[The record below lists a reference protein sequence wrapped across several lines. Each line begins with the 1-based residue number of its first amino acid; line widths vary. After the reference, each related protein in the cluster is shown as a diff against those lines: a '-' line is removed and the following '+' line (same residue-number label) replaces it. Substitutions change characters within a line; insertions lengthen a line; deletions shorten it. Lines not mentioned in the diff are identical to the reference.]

1 MNFEIP
7 LYSEGRAL
15 SWREYLMY
23 KQLPHGVKI
32 GITRS
37 IVVSFEKYMKE
48 IEWNEEKFD
57 MQQFVEQWKQ
67 YLYTKSTWINKVDEE
82 LKGHP
87 DFHQALAMKVNEKIN
102 EFINE
107 KPSEEQVEHLKR
119 NEMQHAD
126 EMCKLEAEY
135 HIERLLVTK

>member
-1 MNFEIP
+1 
-7 LYSEGRAL
+7 
-15 SWREYLMY
+15 
-23 KQLPHGVKI
+23 VKI

-67 YLYTKSTWINKVDEE
+67 YLYTKSTWINKVDDE

-102 EFINE
+102 ELINE
-107 KPSEEQVEHLKR
+107 KPSEEQVEQLKR
-119 NEMQHAD
+119 NKVKHAD

-135 HIERLLVTK
+135 HIERLFVTK

>member
-1 MNFEIP
+1 
-7 LYSEGRAL
+7 
-15 SWREYLMY
+15 MY

-67 YLYTKSTWINKVDEE
+67 YLYTKSTWINKVDDE

-102 EFINE
+102 ELINE
-107 KPSEEQVEHLKR
+107 KPSEEQVEQLK
-119 NEMQHAD
+119 EI
-126 EMCKLEAEY
+126 K
-135 HIERLLVTK
+135 

>member
-1 MNFEIP
+1 
-7 LYSEGRAL
+7 
-15 SWREYLMY
+15 MY

-67 YLYTKSTWINKVDEE
+67 YLYTKSTWVNKVDDE

-102 EFINE
+102 ELINE
-107 KPSEEQVEHLKR
+107 KPSEEQVEQLKR
-119 NEMQHAD
+119 NKVKHAD
-126 EMCKLEAEY
+126 EMCKLEAEAGY
-135 HIERLLVTK
+135 ILLLLTVFVY

>member
-1 MNFEIP
+1 
-7 LYSEGRAL
+7 
-15 SWREYLMY
+15 MY

-37 IVVSFEKYMKE
+37 IVVSFEKYMKD
-48 IEWNEEKFD
+48 IEWNEENFD

-67 YLYTKSTWINKVDEE
+67 YLYTKSTWIDKVDDE

-107 KPSEEQVEHLKR
+107 KSSEEQIEQLKR
-119 NEMQHAD
+119 NKVKHAD
-126 EMCKLEAEY
+126 EMCKLAAEY